1 MFLRKLLPIMALTVT
16 SALAITPSFAQT
28 DASAPPSTTV
38 SKKTIRAQNRQ
49 LENQVRRSLTKT
61 KDLDAGGIIVVARSG
76 KVTLDGTVPDEDQIQ
91 LAGTAAAG
99 VPGVSNVTNN
109 VRMREAGH

>member
-1 MFLRKLLPIMALTVT
+1 MFSRKLLPIVVFAVT
-16 SALAITPSFAQT
+16 SALAAAPSLAQT
-28 DASAPPSTTV
+28 SASAPTSTT

-49 LENQVRRSLTKT
+49 LENQVRHTLTKT
-61 KDLDAGGIIVVARSG
+61 KDLDAAGITVVARSG

-91 LAGTAAAG
+91 LAGDTAAG

-109 VRMREAGH
+109 VHMREAGH